1 MIKLNGVIRKSGH
14 LEVNPF
20 TEWKPVQI
28 TKKLTRAARV
38 IDGHSSCEGILDIL
52 KSVLIRIG
60 CTVENRVSIV
70 HARLKFELELLLQ

>member
-1 MIKLNGVIRKSGH
+1 MIKLNGVIRKSGY

-20 TEWKPVQI
+20 TDRKPVQI
-28 TKKLTRAARV
+28 SKKLTRAARV

-52 KSVLIRIG
+52 KSVQILIG

-70 HARLKFELELLLQ
+70 HARLN